1 MLNRPLAIVTKPDL
15 IQNRCKKSS
24 AGFDTARSASRAH
37 HISLSSRPVIVDL
50 LGFGLPP
57 EIPVSPAGA
66 QKEARARE
74 EQLSPRCS
82 PCCPAGRIRSPRGAR
97 RATAERRLWC
107 RRPTSDPLRRPRICL
122 ACRPGQSSPS
132 SLRRLC
138 FTGTARCLQQG
149 QGDRSGRS
157 RHSCTAAGAPHA
169 GRYSALQWCLPD
181 RPVSCGIY
189 RKCKCHSQATAG
201 RPSRGRSSP
210 LGTPGCRLFL
220 TLTGRRGGVQGVQ
233 YVGRTEAMG
242 GTQSELLDTGV
253 TEAS

>member
-1 MLNRPLAIVTKPDL
+1 M
-15 IQNRCKKSS
+15 
-24 AGFDTARSASRAH
+24 
-37 HISLSSRPVIVDL
+37 
-50 LGFGLPP
+50 
-57 EIPVSPAGA
+57 SPAGA
-66 QKEARARE
+66 QKDARARE
-74 EQLSPRCS
+74 EQLSPRRS
-82 PCCPAGRIRSPRGAR
+82 PCCPAGRTRSPRGAR

-122 ACRPGQSSPS
+122 ACRP
-132 SLRRLC
+132 C

-149 QGDRSGRS
+149 RGDRSGRN

-181 RPVSCGIY
+181 PPVSCGIY

-201 RPSRGRSSP
+201 RPSRARSSA
-210 LGTPGCRLFL
+210 LGTPQCRLFL

-242 GTQSELLDTGV
+242 GTQSEL
-253 TEAS
+253 S